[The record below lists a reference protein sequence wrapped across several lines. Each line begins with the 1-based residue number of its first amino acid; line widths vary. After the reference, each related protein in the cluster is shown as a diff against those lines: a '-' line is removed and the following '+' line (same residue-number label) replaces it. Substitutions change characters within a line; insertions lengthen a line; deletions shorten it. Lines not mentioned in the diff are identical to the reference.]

1 MNAQQRRKLRR
12 QERRAAT
19 GTPPALP
26 MGDAFDHLASTAY
39 DRGLTPLTRQ
49 TPTVEEERL
58 ELAVRPRTGLAIAA
72 GIGVGAALVG
82 GIWAALAVML

>member
-19 GTPPALP
+19 GKPPALP
-26 MGDAFDHLASTAY
+26 MTIIDEPTLCTGRASCRTLS
-39 DRGLTPLTRQ
+39 RE

-82 GIWAALAVML
+82 GIWAVLAVML